1 MKCASQIIGVIIF
14 QISILCLQF
23 SFNLHVLG
31 KLSMLSIIQWTY
43 ILLSIISLSFSIYI
57 LINRIYRNNL
67 STLTS
72 TDTAATNEALRIIQQ
87 EIWSA
92 DYLNIDQETI
102 DQINNILAEHEINLY
117 TIYESGNR
125 FMSLHSNPALEV
137 PLEHITTETQIIG
150 KSNPINWKTEG
161 F

>member
-1 MKCASQIIGVIIF
+1 
-14 QISILCLQF
+14 
-23 SFNLHVLG
+23 
-31 KLSMLSIIQWTY
+31 MLSIIQWTY

-57 LINRIYRNNL
+57 LINRIYRNNI

-72 TDTAATNEALRIIQQ
+72 TDTAVTNEALQVIQE

-102 DQINNILAEHEINLY
+102 DEINNIIAEHRNNILAEHRNNIY
-117 TIYESGNR
+117 TIYESGMR
-125 FMSLHSNPALEV
+125 FMSFNLNPALEV